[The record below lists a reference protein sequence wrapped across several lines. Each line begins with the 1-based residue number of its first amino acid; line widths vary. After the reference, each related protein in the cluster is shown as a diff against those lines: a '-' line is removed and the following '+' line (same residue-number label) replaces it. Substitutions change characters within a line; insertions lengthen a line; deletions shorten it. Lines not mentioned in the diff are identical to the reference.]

1 VRINDALFGAA
12 LLLLAATIL
21 VMARSFPEMPGQDYG
36 PNLFPSIAGVGF
48 GLCGAV
54 LLFRGVPRL
63 RAEGI
68 VHVSEWAH
76 GWGGLVDVALIVGG
90 LVLWMLVWNVTGF
103 MLGGTL
109 YATALMVRFRGKPL
123 SSFLVALVM
132 VIIIDFAF
140 RRLLLVPLPLGP
152 LTGIIW

>member
-1 VRINDALFGAA
+1 MRINDSLFGLA
-12 LLLLAATIL
+12 LLLLAGTIL
-21 VMARSFPEMPGQDYG
+21 VMARSFPGMPGQDYG
-36 PNLFPSIAGVGF
+36 PALFPSLAGIGF

-54 LLFRGVPRL
+54 LLLRGIPRL
-63 RAEGI
+63 RSEGI

-90 LVLWMLVWNVTGF
+90 LVLWMLIWNVTGF

-109 YATALMVRFRGKPL
+109 YATALIVRFRGKPL
-123 SSFLVALVM
+123 SSLAIALIV
-132 VIIIDFAF
+132 VIVIDFGF